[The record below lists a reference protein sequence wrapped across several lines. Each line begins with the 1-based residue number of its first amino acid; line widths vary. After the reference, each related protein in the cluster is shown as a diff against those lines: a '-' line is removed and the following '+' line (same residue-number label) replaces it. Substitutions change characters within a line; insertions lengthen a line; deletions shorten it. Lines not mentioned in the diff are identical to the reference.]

1 MNTIH
6 QLSRLLLLPALIAL
20 PIVFNLACAA
30 EEQVLLK
37 PSISADVVKS
47 KLEEIEASTSLD
59 APTKETVTEL
69 YRRALTNLEKTRA
82 YEADAKTFSNAGKN
96 APEEISRLRST
107 LKRNEKIPPEKS
119 IRISE
124 KATLLDVEETLQKHK
139 AEFTAAESQLSD
151 LNKRIDSQVKRPTAA
166 RERLLTAKRQQD
178 EMIAEYRAPI
188 PTGELE
194 AVTKARK
201 IALETQLF
209 ALSAEISM
217 LNSELLSHQARVQIL
232 EAQRDLAE
240 YNLRKS
246 EAHVRQLESILGTKR
261 LAEAELVQQ
270 KAASIEEEY
279 KDKHPLLR
287 QLAQQNVA
295 LGETLTTMA
304 LKLEQVLAQD
314 DKARSNA
321 KRIEEELSTTRQKL
335 EIAGLNQ
342 VLGRVLIEQRRALPN
357 LAAMQR
363 QAAQREQL
371 IANSGLQQ
379 IQYTEERRQM
389 RDTEAYIADVTKDLG
404 QEVVTNIRDELLQ
417 LVKNRRELLDKAIAT
432 EASYLRALGELDLAQ
447 RQFIGII
454 STYDDYLGKRLL
466 WVRST
471 EPVNI
476 SMFSNLPQEIYR
488 LLSPHSWLKAA
499 DILVKHL
506 ASNPLFI
513 LLSLLLIILSFM
525 RRRFQRLIVTS
536 GNKVGRVRTDR
547 FGYTIET
554 LFWTLL
560 SSAPIPL
567 LLLTTGFLLSSA
579 PESTEFAKAT
589 ARALTRISPDML
601 ILLFFL
607 DTTLVGGLLL
617 KHFRWPTNVVNK
629 LRSEYKLLILLF
641 LPLAFVAIH
650 SISLDTLLKVSSG
663 GGLGLITVVAAIGSI
678 ALFIYRMFTPNGGV
692 LAEYLAYRSER
703 LLNRF
708 RKLWVGLL
716 VTAVIGLI
724 VLVLIGYLYTGATL
738 TRDLINT
745 IWLINLL
752 ILAHALA
759 IRWLIIIS
767 RRLAYQAA
775 IERRDEA
782 RAAREAAATREQ
794 DSHSTSMEDSI
805 EIEEPVVDLKVLDSE
820 SRKLVNT
827 ALLFAGIVG
836 LWLIWAPVLPAFGI
850 LDDIALWNRTAMVDG
865 VETLSPV
872 TLADLALALI
882 IGIITAV
889 AAKGL
894 PAFLEFILLERLS
907 MTAGGRYTATTL
919 LRYVIVGIG
928 VVIFFNILGGSWSQI
943 QWLVAALGVGI
954 GFGLQEIVAN
964 FISGLII
971 LFERPIRVG
980 DTVTVGETSGVVS
993 RIQIRATTIT
1003 NWDRQELLVPNKEF
1017 ITNQLLNWSLSDPII
1032 RIKISVG
1039 IAYGSDVS
1047 KAMILMKEAADENKN
1062 VLKDPAS
1069 SVTFESF
1076 GDNALGLFLV
1086 AFLPSIENRIR
1097 TITELHQA
1105 INDKF
1110 NDAGIVISFPQRDV
1124 HLDTSNPLDIRIH
1137 QAEP

>member
-1 MNTIH
+1 
-6 QLSRLLLLPALIAL
+6 
-20 PIVFNLACAA
+20 
-30 EEQVLLK
+30 
-37 PSISADVVKS
+37 
-47 KLEEIEASTSLD
+47 
-59 APTKETVTEL
+59 
-69 YRRALTNLEKTRA
+69 
-82 YEADAKTFSNAGKN
+82 
-96 APEEISRLRST
+96 
-107 LKRNEKIPPEKS
+107 
-119 IRISE
+119 
-124 KATLLDVEETLQKHK
+124 
-139 AEFTAAESQLSD
+139 
-151 LNKRIDSQVKRPTAA
+151 
-166 RERLLTAKRQQD
+166 
-178 EMIAEYRAPI
+178 
-188 PTGELE
+188 
-194 AVTKARK
+194 
-201 IALETQLF
+201 
-209 ALSAEISM
+209 
-217 LNSELLSHQARVQIL
+217 
-232 EAQRDLAE
+232 
-240 YNLRKS
+240 
-246 EAHVRQLESILGTKR
+246 
-261 LAEAELVQQ
+261 
-270 KAASIEEEY
+270 
-279 KDKHPLLR
+279 
-287 QLAQQNVA
+287 
-295 LGETLTTMA
+295 
-304 LKLEQVLAQD
+304 
-314 DKARSNA
+314 
-321 KRIEEELSTTRQKL
+321 
-335 EIAGLNQ
+335 
-342 VLGRVLIEQRRALPN
+342 
-357 LAAMQR
+357 
-363 QAAQREQL
+363 
-371 IANSGLQQ
+371 
-379 IQYTEERRQM
+379 
-389 RDTEAYIADVTKDLG
+389 
-404 QEVVTNIRDELLQ
+404 
-417 LVKNRRELLDKAIAT
+417 
-432 EASYLRALGELDLAQ
+432 
-447 RQFIGII
+447 
-454 STYDDYLGKRLL
+454 
-466 WVRST
+466 
-471 EPVNI
+471 
-476 SMFSNLPQEIYR
+476 
-488 LLSPHSWLKAA
+488 
-499 DILVKHL
+499 
-506 ASNPLFI
+506 
-513 LLSLLLIILSFM
+513 M

-882 IGIITAV
+882 IGIITAG